1 MRKLLFSLTLVAG
14 SFAANAQQDPQFSN
28 FMYDR
33 LSINPG
39 FAGIDNKVCG
49 TLFYRNQWMG
59 FGNQPQTALINVHAP
74 VKVAYGGVGLTFYSD
89 KLGFQ
94 KNTTARLA
102 YSFHL
107 PLAGGKM
114 KLGIG
119 ASVGYMGVGYN
130 AQWIAVDGTA
140 NDNAIPGQTSSA
152 GTIDFGFGAYLKG
165 KDFYV
170 GLSSTHLSEGELQTL
185 SFKNKRH
192 YYVLAGWDKQLNAT
206 FAVLPA
212 LRIESDAT
220 ATQVDA
226 SVRGMWKDMVWLGL
240 GYRVKE
246 AVYPMLGVQL
256 DAWKAKQGKFR
267 FGTSYDINTNELKN
281 YSNNGLEFFVNF
293 CFNIEPVFKPEKYK
307 TVRFL

>member
-39 FAGIDNKVCG
+39 FAGIDNKVCA
-49 TLFYRNQWMG
+49 TAFYRNQWMG
-59 FGNQPQTALINVHAP
+59 FGNQPQTFLLNVHAP
-74 VKVAYGGVGLTFYSD
+74 VKVAYGGFGVTFYSD

-94 KNTTARLA
+94 KNTAARLA

-107 PLAGGKM
+107 PIAGGKM

-119 ASVGYMGVGYN
+119 ASFGFMGVGYE
-130 AQWIAVDGTA
+130 ASWIAIDPVAD
-140 NDNAIPGQTSSA
+140 DKAIPGQNSSQ
-152 GTIDFGFGAYLKG
+152 GTMDFGLGVYLKG

-170 GLSSTHLSEGELQTL
+170 GLSSTHLSESELTQL

-192 YYVLAGWDKQLNAT
+192 YYVLAGWDKQLNPEI
-206 FAVLPA
+206 AVLPA
-212 LRIESDAT
+212 LRIESDGT

-226 SVRGMWKDMVWLGL
+226 SVRCMWKDMVWLGA

-246 AVYPMLGVQL
+246 AIYPMLGVQM
-256 DAWKAKQGKFR
+256 DVWKQKQGKFR

-293 CFNIEPVFKPEKYK
+293 CFTPEKPFTPEKYK

>member
-49 TLFYRNQWMG
+49 TAFYRNQWMG
-59 FGNQPQTALINVHAP
+59 FGNQPQTFLLNVHAP
-74 VKVAYGGVGLTFYSD
+74 VKVAFGGVGLTFYSD

-94 KNTTARLA
+94 KNTTARLS

-119 ASVGYMGVGYN
+119 ASFGYMGVGYSAN
-130 AQWIAVDGTA
+130 WIAVDGTA
-140 NDNAIPGQTSSA
+140 NDNAIPGATSSA
-152 GTIDFGFGAYLKG
+152 GTMDFGFGAYLKG

-170 GLSSTHLSEGELQTL
+170 GLSSTHLTESDLKTL

-192 YYVLAGWDKQLNAT
+192 YYIMGGWDKQLNAD

-220 ATQVDA
+220 ATQVDVSA
-226 SVRGMWKDMVWLGL
+226 RCMWKDMVWLGA

-246 AVYPMLGVQL
+246 AIYPMLGVQL
-256 DAWKAKQGKFR
+256 DAWKEKQGKFR

-293 CFNIEPVFKPEKYK
+293 CFSIEPVYKPEKYK